1 MSAFQVGR
9 RDDILGTIGVGD
21 ETVEAVAAMQALD
34 GVVEPSKSGKM
45 LTSCRWLQQRRTS
58 LQIVAQNCGAPE
70 EPTLTKPA
78 VAGGNDVELSL
89 SCLFRSR

>member
-45 LTSCRWLQQRRTS
+45 LTACRWLQQRF
-58 LQIVAQNCGAPE
+58 QDVAPDRRPE
-70 EPTLTKPA
+70 LRS
-78 VAGGNDVELSL
+78 AGGTHADQTSRRWRQRCRTELELLVS
-89 SCLFRSR
+89 